1 MKLRIVALV
10 FALSV
15 LFPASALAAKLGTI
29 AVNQD
34 PAGSS
39 HFAVAGCGFRAD
51 SPDYAMV
58 VVGPAPDTASLAYWV
73 DPFPVDA
80 NGCGSASV
88 SWTSSGVPGS
98 FQVYVAR
105 SSSDNFWRAQPAS
118 NVVVVIVTTP

>member
-1 MKLRIVALV
+1 MKLRIGLV
-10 FALSV
+10 FALAA
-15 LFPASALAAKLGTI
+15 LFAGSADAAQLGTI
-29 AVNQD
+29 AVTQD

-39 HFAVAGCGFRAD
+39 HFTAAGCGFRAG

-58 VVGPAPDTASLAYWV
+58 VLGPAPDTASLAYWV

-80 NGCGSASV
+80 NGCGTATV

-105 SSSDNFWRAQPAS
+105 SPSDNFWRAQPAS
-118 NVVVVIVTTP
+118 NVVVVIVTSP